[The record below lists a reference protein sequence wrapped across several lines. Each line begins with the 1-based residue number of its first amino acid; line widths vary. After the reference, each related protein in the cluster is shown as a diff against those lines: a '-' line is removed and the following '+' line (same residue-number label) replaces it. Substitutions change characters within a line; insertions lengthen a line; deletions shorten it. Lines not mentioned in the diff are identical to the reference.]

1 MCVPGTLE
9 TVRERI
15 EREGPPRVSRRVALG
30 AGAGV
35 VAAAALPGAASAR
48 GRDRHRGGPTGKR
61 RLVDLSHEFREDFP
75 AFPGAPATS
84 RETAVTI
91 PVNGFY
97 GQVWTIWEHICTHM
111 DVPAHF
117 IVGGRT
123 SPELALEELVA
134 PIVVV
139 DIARRAAREPDTVVT
154 PDDLAR
160 FERRY
165 GRIPRDAVVAMYSG
179 WETRAGSV
187 ESYRNTDA
195 GGTMRFPGFGK
206 DAVDWLLERRRIRGI
221 GVDTMSLDHGSSS
234 TFDVHL
240 TVLGADRYGV
250 ENLRNLRQIP
260 ARGATLVLGLIP
272 WREGSGGPC
281 RAFASV

>member
-9 TVRERI
+9 TVRERAG
-15 EREGPPRVSRRVALG
+15 REGLPQLSRRAALG
-30 AGAGV
+30 AGAAA

-48 GRDRHRGGPTGKR
+48 GRDHGGHGGRG
-61 RLVDLSHEFREDFP
+61 RLVDLSHEFRDDFP
-75 AFPGAPATS
+75 AFPGAPPTS

-91 PVNGFY
+91 PANGFY

-117 IVGGRT
+117 IDGGRT
-123 SPELALEELVA
+123 SPELALDELIA

-139 DIARRAAREPDTVVT
+139 DISRRVAREPDTVVGV
-154 PDDLAR
+154 DDLVR
-160 FERRY
+160 FERRH

-179 WETRAGSV
+179 WEARVGSV
-187 ESYRNTDA
+187 EAYRNTDA

-206 DAVDWLLERRRIRGI
+206 EAVDWLLDRRDIRGI
-221 GVDTMSLDHGSSS
+221 GVDTMSLDNGSSS

-250 ENLRNLRQIP
+250 ENLRNLKQLP
-260 ARGATLVLGLIP
+260 ARGATVVLGLIP

-281 RAFASV
+281 RAFATV

>member
-1 MCVPGTLE
+1 MCAPGTVE

-15 EREGPPRVSRRVALG
+15 EHERPPRISRRAALA
-30 AGAGV
+30 AGAGTAL
-35 VAAAALPGAASAR
+35 AAAFPAAATGHGRRDGTR
-48 GRDRHRGGPTGKR
+48 GRRN
-61 RLVDLSHEFREDFP
+61 RLVDLSHEFRDDFP

-91 PVNGFY
+91 PAEGFY
-97 GQVWTIWEHICTHM
+97 GQVWTIWEHLCTHM

-117 IVGGRT
+117 IEGGRN
-123 SPELALEELVA
+123 SAELAIEELIA
-134 PIVVV
+134 PLAVV
-139 DIARRAAREPDTVVT
+139 DISRRVAREPDTVVT

-160 FERRY
+160 FERRH
-165 GRIPRDAVVAMYSG
+165 GRIPRGSVVAMHSG
-179 WETRAGSV
+179 WEARVGSA
-187 ESYRNTDA
+187 EAYRNTDA

-250 ENLRNLRQIP
+250 ENLRNLAKLP
-260 ARGATLVLGLIP
+260 PRGATLYLGLIP

>member
-9 TVRERI
+9 TVRERV
-15 EREGPPRVSRRVALG
+15 EREGPPRVSRRVALAAG
-30 AGAGV
+30 AGALASAG
-35 VAAAALPGAASAR
+35 LPGAVSAR
-48 GRDRHRGGPTGKR
+48 GRRGHRAGRTGKG
-61 RLVDLSHEFREDFP
+61 RLVDLSHVFSEDFP
-75 AFPGAPATS
+75 AFPGAPPTS

-91 PVNGFY
+91 PEDGFY

-139 DIARRAAREPDTVVT
+139 DISGRAARQPDTVVT

-165 GRIPRDAVVAMYSG
+165 GRIPRNAVVAMYSG

-187 ESYRNTDA
+187 EAYRNTDA
-195 GGTMRFPGFGK
+195 TGTMRFPGFGK

-240 TVLGADRYGV
+240 TVLGADHYGV

-272 WREGSGGPC
+272 WKEGSGGPC